1 MSSETTYAGK
11 MGDMR
16 QLVTAVEAN
25 SAELPHLQAP
35 MERLDAIHDRA
46 EDLLKQQAALTA
58 SKQEISLKLKTV
70 IGDGQ
75 RVANALRAM
84 LKEHYGVRSEKLAEF
99 GIQPFR
105 GRVFRT
111 ENRGRHKKPAAS
123 RIPTPQ
129 P

>member
-25 SAELPHLQAP
+25 LAELPHLQAP

-46 EDLLKQQAALTA
+46 EDLLKEQAALTA
-58 SKQEISLKLKTV
+58 SKQEISLKVKTA
-70 IGDGQ
+70 IGEGQ
-75 RVANALRAM
+75 RVANALRAL
-84 LKEHYGVRSEKLAEF
+84 LKEHYGLRSEKLAEF

-105 GRVFRT
+105 GRAFAKRK
-111 ENRGRHKKPAAS
+111 GGAAAPAPAS
-123 RIPTPQ
+123 KTPVQ
-129 P
+129 NG